1 MYVHV
6 HRYAYY
12 FLPMLKNGWHTLMEI
27 EVDGIYVPVNPINS
41 SQAHIWSFGSD
52 HHLHFPVVRPK
63 SNEFLEWSLSANSD
77 IDENEFCGEAAD
89 DEWLEGKAE
98 FAGWLMLKAAER
110 GIKLSRD
117 FDETNFNP
125 RFAGGDVS
133 NCAEANFNM
142 AYRVF
147 ELTSLEQLIRS
158 QHKAQIRRPLIL
170 DAFEQ
175 SPQHKE
181 SFMRMFRGS
190 DHSPSPPP
198 TFAPRRKGSAAS
210 TFSSLAAGKASIV
223 REDTDKTSQKA
234 FGGEA
239 DDAEEETETDAL
251 TVAASDLPEGSGFT
265 VLTTDERL
273 SGKSTVAIATREA
286 AEVAMAVVVGEDLDA
301 GDAYS
306 DLLVLED
313 RNGTAERMKDP
324 LMKFESLLN
333 RNKTSGMELSSNAP
347 KSRRFGISSGLK
359 SPNEVYFSNSVSCP
373 LFPISKADL
382 ALYARYASA
391 STSVFEHHNLLRQRK
406 PTVWK
411 LPTPLSRIRK
421 PNARDN
427 SSSPTHRL
435 SFRQKKGEEEQPKQ
449 KASSIKRILPSMG
462 RMPPQSPFR
471 KDFSKLG
478 PMFQF
483 KPPLFTVDSTY
494 ETELSA
500 LSEESIRLYR
510 ETVEMRTIMTAK
522 KPLLAAERTDHFDNG
537 LMDFDGGIP
546 STSTSSIVPTPS
558 TPPSRHRL
566 RLPVA
571 SVQSSSIST
580 EFSPSPSPSRLVPP
594 HRPLWR
600 DVGSKWKSYRT
611 SKHNC
616 PLTPL
621 AILFAFILP
630 MFLLPVNCL
639 NSSNSSPTAASA
651 ASPNPAGSAPNIS
664 LFELLVNPTQT
675 GQWNRSS
682 ANAVPSPFLRFRL
695 FSLNWQHIATPF
707 GVSLWLLLAS
717 IAKIMFN
724 MKKGISEAVPD
735 SALLIVLGLV
745 LGWVL
750 RMLDVDG
757 EVFTLEAQTFFLYL
771 LPPIIFDA
779 GYFMPNRQLFD
790 NYDSVL
796 LFALVGTVWNTMA
809 IGFSLLWLG
818 HLSLFSIPFSA
829 FQILLFA
836 SLISAVDPVAVIAVF
851 EQIHINEFLFIN
863 VFGEALF
870 NDGVSVVLYQM
881 FRKFIAIG
889 EPNLETMDYVAGI
902 GSFLV
907 IAIGGVLIGVFF
919 SLITCIAT
927 KFTTRVRILAPVFVF
942 IVPYMAYLSAELF
955 GLSSILAIVACGI
968 SMKQYVKGNLSHD
981 ASNSVK
987 YFVKMLAQCSET
999 VIFMFLGLSAVSKTH
1014 LWDWV
1019 FVGATIGF
1027 CLLYRVIGVV
1037 VQCALLNR
1045 FRTKKGAIA
1054 FGLVVSLDDSLPP
1067 KQMFVTTC
1075 ISVIFFTVFFQG
1087 ITIRPLLHWLKV
1099 KKNDLDKEGTV
1110 FEKLCSRNCDYLMAG
1125 IEDIVGLKG
1134 RNSIRETFER
1144 FNANV
1149 LKPALMR
1156 GEQHKPYDASPI
1168 IRAYNKLTLLEAQ
1181 RLVRASLRKTQRNVP
1196 IGHRVGPAPSPSSA
1210 TSTLTYFQWTTE
1222 GRDPPKGE
1230 KQQTTPEGVT
1240 VHNQLQ
1246 PRNAKPGQPG
1256 SADALFE
1263 IFTRLMDEGADLGTS
1278 AEKLEEDDIKD
1289 NYMDTIMSNTDGQPN
1304 RERPNPTTGTEP
1316 RRRRSLSPELER
1328 QMCCS
1333 SPSVVARAETRL
1345 DQFTLKQLKCNQQNG
1360 TRSPVEETK
1369 AI

>member
-1 MYVHV
+1 M
-6 HRYAYY
+6 
-12 FLPMLKNGWHTLMEI
+12 
-27 EVDGIYVPVNPINS
+27 NS
-41 SQAHIWSFGSD
+41 S
-52 HHLHFPVVRPK
+52 
-63 SNEFLEWSLSANSD
+63 NE
-77 IDENEFCGEAAD
+77 AD

-110 GIKLSRD
+110 GLKLSRD
-117 FDETNFNP
+117 FNETNFNP

-198 TFAPRRKGSAAS
+198 TFAPRRKGSVAS

-234 FGGEA
+234 FGEAA
-239 DDAEEETETDAL
+239 DDDEEGTETDAL
-251 TVAASDLPEGSGFT
+251 TIVAASDLPEGSEFT

-273 SGKSTVAIATREA
+273 SGESTVAIATREA

-313 RNGTAERMKDP
+313 RNGTAERRKDP
-324 LMKFESLLN
+324 LIKFESLLN
-333 RNKTSGMELSSNAP
+333 RNKTSAMELSSNAP
-347 KSRRFGISSGLK
+347 KSLRLGINSGLK

-391 STSVFEHHNLLRQRK
+391 STSVFEQHNLQRQRK

-411 LPTPLSRIRK
+411 LPAPLSRIRK

-427 SSSPTHRL
+427 SSSPSHRL

-449 KASSIKRILPSMG
+449 KATSIKRILPSMG
-462 RMPPQSPFR
+462 RMPLQSPFR

-494 ETELSA
+494 EIELNA

-510 ETVEMRTIMTAK
+510 ETVEMRTIMAGK

-537 LMDFDGGIP
+537 LGGVVASDRDGLRWRHSKYVHLRHSANAFHAAFSSPASSPLSRLCPIVVNLDSFLTIP
-546 STSTSSIVPTPS
+546 LPIPTRSTSSSPLEGCRVRMEKLSDSEAQLPFDSSRNSLRFHSSDVSAPS
-558 TPPSRHRL
+558 ELFELFEQFTNS
-566 RLPVA
+566 
-571 SVQSSSIST
+571 SVT
-580 EFSPSPSPSRLVPP
+580 EFR
-594 HRPLWR
+594 R
-600 DVGSKWKSYRT
+600 
-611 SKHNC
+611 
-616 PLTPL
+616 
-621 AILFAFILP
+621 
-630 MFLLPVNCL
+630 
-639 NSSNSSPTAASA
+639 
-651 ASPNPAGSAPNIS
+651 PNIS
-664 LFELLVNPTQT
+664 LFELLVSPTQT

-717 IAKIMFN
+717 LAKIMFN

-757 EVFTLEAQTFFLYL
+757 ELFTLEAQTFFLYL

-796 LFALVGTVWNTMA
+796 LFALIGTVWNTMA

-889 EPNLETMDYVAGI
+889 EPNLETLDYVAGI

-1019 FVGATIGF
+1019 FVVATIGF

-1045 FRTKKGAIA
+1045 FRTKKFSFSDQFVLSYGGLRGAIA

-1156 GEQHKPYDASPI
+1156 GEQRKSFDASPI

-1222 GRDPPKGE
+1222 GRDPPKGGRQE
-1230 KQQTTPEGVT
+1230 TTPEGVT
-1240 VHNQLQ
+1240 VHQTQ
-1246 PRNAKPGQPG
+1246 PRNAKSGQPD

-1263 IFTRLMDEGADLGTS
+1263 MFTRLMDEGADLGTS
-1278 AEKLEEDDIKD
+1278 AEKLEDDDIKD
-1289 NYMDTIMSNTDGQPN
+1289 NYMDIFMSNTDGQPN
-1304 RERPNPTTGTEP
+1304 RERPNPTAGTEP

-1328 QMCCS
+1328 QMRCS
-1333 SPSVVARAETRL
+1333 SPCVARVETRL

>member
-1 MYVHV
+1 
-6 HRYAYY
+6 
-12 FLPMLKNGWHTLMEI
+12 
-27 EVDGIYVPVNPINS
+27 
-41 SQAHIWSFGSD
+41 
-52 HHLHFPVVRPK
+52 
-63 SNEFLEWSLSANSD
+63 
-77 IDENEFCGEAAD
+77 
-89 DEWLEGKAE
+89 
-98 FAGWLMLKAAER
+98 
-110 GIKLSRD
+110 
-117 FDETNFNP
+117 
-125 RFAGGDVS
+125 
-133 NCAEANFNM
+133 M

-537 LMDFDGGIP
+537 LVGGVVASDGDGLRWRHSKYVHLQHSANAFHAAFSSPASSPSRFCPIVVNLGRVLTIP
-546 STSTSSIVPTPS
+546 LPVSTRSTSSSALEGRRVKMEKLSDFEAQLPFDS
-558 TPPSRHRL
+558 SRNSL
-566 RLPVA
+566 R
-571 SVQSSSIST
+571 
-580 EFSPSPSPSRLVPP
+580 F
-594 HRPLWR
+594 H
-600 DVGSKWKSYRT
+600 
-611 SKHNC
+611 
-616 PLTPL
+616 
-621 AILFAFILP
+621 
-630 MFLLPVNCL
+630 
-639 NSSNSSPTAASA
+639 SSNV
-651 ASPNPAGSAPNIS
+651 SAPS
-664 LFELLVNPTQT
+664 ELFELFEQFTN
-675 GQWNRSS
+675 SS
-682 ANAVPSPFLRFRL
+682 VGSITEPRRFCPKHFPLRTSCQPHSDGPMEPQQCQRGPFAVPPLSPILAELAAHRHPFRL
-695 FSLNWQHIATPF
+695 
-707 GVSLWLLLAS
+707 
-717 IAKIMFN
+717 FN

-757 EVFTLEAQTFFLYL
+757 ESTDFLFVPSSSDHFRRRLLHAQ
-771 LPPIIFDA
+771 PPA
-779 GYFMPNRQLFD
+779 VRQLRFCAVVCPRWHRLEH
-790 NYDSVL
+790 N
-796 LFALVGTVWNTMA
+796 
-809 IGFSLLWLG
+809 G
-818 HLSLFSIPFSA
+818 HWY
-829 FQILLFA
+829 
-836 SLISAVDPVAVIAVF
+836 VF
-851 EQIHINEFLFIN
+851 
-863 VFGEALF
+863 
-870 NDGVSVVLYQM
+870 
-881 FRKFIAIG
+881 R
-889 EPNLETMDYVAGI
+889 
-902 GSFLV
+902 
-907 IAIGGVLIGVFF
+907 
-919 SLITCIAT
+919 
-927 KFTTRVRILAPVFVF
+927 
-942 IVPYMAYLSAELF
+942 
-955 GLSSILAIVACGI
+955 
-968 SMKQYVKGNLSHD
+968 
-981 ASNSVK
+981 
-987 YFVKMLAQCSET
+987 
-999 VIFMFLGLSAVSKTH
+999 
-1014 LWDWV
+1014 
-1019 FVGATIGF
+1019 
-1027 CLLYRVIGVV
+1027 VV

-1045 FRTKKGAIA
+1045 FRTKKFSFSDQFVLSYGGLRGAIA

-1240 VHNQLQ
+1240 Q

-1278 AEKLEEDDIKD
+1278 ADKLEEDDIKD